1 MLNEFANFSIFRNII
16 IYSIHIFYMMKE
28 IISGYLFTYTFE
40 TRSFYVRTKSAYVA
54 TYYHYHRARC
64 IRVIRSELRYA
75 RHVPLYRVSCH
86 VFHASS

>member
-1 MLNEFANFSIFRNII
+1 MNLQIFRYFVTLLYIL
-16 IYSIHIFYMMKE
+16 YDKGK
-28 IISGYLFTYTFE
+28 IISGYSLRGYLFTYTFE